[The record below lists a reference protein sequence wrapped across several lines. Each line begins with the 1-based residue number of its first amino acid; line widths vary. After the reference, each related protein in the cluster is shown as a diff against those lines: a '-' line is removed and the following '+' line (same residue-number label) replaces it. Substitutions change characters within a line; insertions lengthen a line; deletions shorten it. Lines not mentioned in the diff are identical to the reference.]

1 MRSSASGVVVSSI
14 ALVLF
19 ACKHPRRE
27 TEAAADTVKPV
38 VAGGLAHIEVS
49 RPTVAAY
56 FIIPDGAVDTM
67 PDLAVR
73 ADDWNYAMATVGD
86 SLEANGFAF
95 TLITGPRLRLT
106 TSSGLD
112 TTLTL
117 GEPLTA
123 GYVFVRPGHRPC
135 VRRRPLDPD
144 SVLAAARALFAD
156 TTLTVASCG

>member
-1 MRSSASGVVVSSI
+1 MPSSASPVVVAAT

-19 ACKHPRRE
+19 ACEQPGRE
-27 TEAAADTVKPV
+27 TGAAADTPTSVDV
-38 VAGGLAHIEVS
+38 GDLAQIAVS

-56 FIIPDGAVDTM
+56 FIVPDGAVDTM
-67 PDLAVR
+67 PDLAVK

-86 SLEANGFAF
+86 SLEANGVGFA
-95 TLITGPRLRLT
+95 LIIEPRLRLT
-106 TSSGLD
+106 SSHGLD

-123 GYVFVRPGHRPC
+123 GYVFVRPDEAPC

-144 SVLAAARALFAD
+144 SVL
-156 TTLTVASCG
+156 TVARRVFAVSTMTRELCE